1 MVIIIVVSVI
11 VWISIP
17 PMLSRAM
24 AQRGYDA
31 TSYLVI
37 GALFAPVVIALAVM
51 EVLLARGGPPLRRPL
66 ARRFP
71 DSTEALVP
79 ATAWTRSARPA

>member
-1 MVIIIVVSVI
+1 MVIIIAVSVI
-11 VWISIP
+11 VWVSIP

-24 AQRGYDA
+24 SQRGYDA
-31 TSYLVI
+31 TWYLVI
-37 GALFAPVVIALAVM
+37 GALFGPAVALAVM